1 MGWHTLDIALGRKSD
16 RCTCFASSTI
26 IARAETGLFYKKAI
40 LSFPLVLTWFLAI
53 WIYAFCP
60 HGLLIVLIVQ
70 LCLHLQLV
78 DLPAGKGEKKAK
90 WPTESQWLERRNNI
104 VSNFSCTM
112 LQWCWA
118 FKINE
123 KCLQLEWRIC
133 LKLGFLRLLVSWE
146 EIEVK
151 LFFKVIQISP
161 TMRRLMLL
169 CFKMFMLFYI

>member
-1 MGWHTLDIALGRKSD
+1 MRTWSILCIWIYIFIWWEDRKLTRLRRTKMGWHTVDIALGRKSD

-53 WIYAFCP
+53 WIYVFCP

-90 WPTESQWLERRNNI
+90 WPTESQWLERRNNS
-104 VSNFSCTM
+104 VPNFSCVM

-118 FKINE
+118 FKIDE
-123 KCLQLEWRIC
+123 KCLQL
-133 LKLGFLRLLVSWE
+133 
-146 EIEVK
+146 
-151 LFFKVIQISP
+151 
-161 TMRRLMLL
+161 
-169 CFKMFMLFYI
+169 